1 MKIYNFEFLYDVCSM
16 VKKSVNFFFTI
27 FQGQTKYKINR
38 KKFAHGKKGDQ
49 WTKLLDQSILLASL
63 DIIDTIKR

>member
-1 MKIYNFEFLYDVCSM
+1 M
-16 VKKSVNFFFTI
+16 VKKVLIFFTN

-63 DIIDTIKR
+63 DIINTIKR